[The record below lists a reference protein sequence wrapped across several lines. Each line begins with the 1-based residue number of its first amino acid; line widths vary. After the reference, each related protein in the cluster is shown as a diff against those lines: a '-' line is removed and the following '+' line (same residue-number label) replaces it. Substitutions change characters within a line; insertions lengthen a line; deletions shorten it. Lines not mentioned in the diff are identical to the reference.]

1 VTIGAYTATYGYLA
15 NAPLVEQIAF
25 TNSGAWRML
34 TTKSYDSL
42 NRLTNIVS
50 ATNGVAVSRHAYQYN
65 AANQRTAVTNV
76 DNSYWVYTY
85 DSLGQVLSGK
95 KYWSDGTPV
104 AGQQFTYSFDDIGNR
119 KTTAAGGDQTGG
131 NLRSA
136 TYTAN
141 TLNRYTQRTVPG
153 YANIVGSANSSA
165 TVTVNNTPTVRKG
178 EYFRGEVMVA
188 NVSGPA
194 WQALTNLAVLNNGA
208 NPDIVSNVTGN
219 VFVPKTPEAFG
230 YDADGNL
237 TSDGRWTYTW
247 DAENRLTK
255 VESLAAGPTTSKRKV
270 EWTYDGQ
277 GRRIRQTTSDG
288 SSGSYVVTED
298 LKLVYDGW
306 HCLAELNSSF
316 SLLRSFVWGLDLSGT
331 MDGAGGVGGL
341 LVVNSVANGA
351 HFAAYDGNG
360 NVVGLVKAADGTLS
374 AVYEYDPFGQT
385 LRATG
390 QMANENPFRF
400 STKRTDNTTR
410 LVLYEFRP
418 YSASLGRW
426 LSRDPLGERGGL
438 NLYAA
443 MEDDPIN
450 NTDPTGLAC
459 NATEIAR
466 CKAKAKAANRKYV
479 KCTVVID
486 FRPLVILPYRCRLAM
501 CTSRD
506 RLPCVLNT
514 LLSNPWTCS
523 YDCPDYSA
531 ADGDFFQFRFYH
543 KQPSETCLPT
553 YGD

>member
-1 VTIGAYTATYGYLA
+1 MRQGVRAIGFGGAVLNRLRTPPGGQIVLA
-15 NAPLVEQIAF
+15 QNGQ
-25 TNSGAWRML
+25 TRMT
-34 TTKSYDSL
+34 TTKQYDAL
-42 NRLTNIVS
+42 NRLTNLVS
-50 ATNGVAVSRHAYQYN
+50 TPSGAGQPTISSAYAYN
-65 AANQRTAVTNV
+65 DANQRIRRTEA
-76 DNSYWVYTY
+76 DSSYWLYTY
-85 DSLGQVLSGK
+85 DGLGQVLSGK

-104 AGQQFTYSFDDIGNR
+104 AGQQFTYTFDDIGNR
-119 KTTAAGGDQTGG
+119 KTAAAGGDQSGG

-178 EYFRGEVMVA
+178 EYFRGELMVA
-188 NVSGPA
+188 NVTGPA

-219 VFVPKTPEAFG
+219 VFVPKTPEPFG

-255 VESLAAGPTTSKRKV
+255 VESLATGPTASKRKV

-277 GRRIRQTTSDG
+277 GRRIRQTTYDG

-298 LKLVYDGW
+298 LKLVHDGW
-306 HCLAELNSSF
+306 RCLAELNSSF
-316 SLLRSFVWGLDLSGT
+316 SLLHSFVWGLDLSGT

-341 LVVNSVANGA
+341 LFVTRHASPITS

-360 NVVGLVKAADGTLS
+360 NVVALVKAADGTVS

-390 QMANENPFRF
+390 PMANENPFRF
-400 STKRTDNTTR
+400 STKRTDNTTG
-410 LVLYEFRP
+410 LVLYEYRV

-426 LSRDPLGERGGL
+426 LSRDPISERGGM
-438 NLYAA
+438 NLYGFV
-443 MEDDPIN
+443 N
-450 NTDPTGLAC
+450 NDAIAHVDASGLMHVRDVVAIAQAV
-459 NATEIAR
+459 NA
-466 CKAKAKAANRKYV
+466 
-479 KCTVVID
+479 VV
-486 FRPLVILPYRCRLAM
+486 
-501 CTSRD
+501 S
-506 RLPCVLNT
+506 
-514 LLSNPWTCS
+514 
-523 YDCPDYSA
+523 
-531 ADGDFFQFRFYH
+531 
-543 KQPSETCLPT
+543 K
-553 YGD
+553 